1 MTFLKFTR
9 RGVVAAIAG
18 FAAAFGVTGAMAEDD
33 LATQAEA
40 YVQSALDEVVTALS
54 IEDEATKRAK
64 LRELV
69 EKYIDTRRVALST
82 LGAYRR
88 QAAPEQ
94 LKEFVPLFK
103 EYAIALYEDQII
115 NYGGESFKVTGS
127 LVRSERDVIVN
138 SKVIGGAEFDG
149 TVVQWRVYARDGE
162 LSVVDVG
169 AENIWLGVEQRS
181 QFSSFI
187 ANNGGGQR
195 GVQALIAD
203 LQTRVASAETAGDAS

>member
-9 RGVVAAIAG
+9 RSVIAAIAG
-18 FAAAFGVTGAMAEDD
+18 LAAAFGTTAARAEDD
-33 LATQAEA
+33 LAAQAEA
-40 YVQSALDEVVTALS
+40 YVQSALDDVVAVLK
-54 IEDEATKRAK
+54 IEDEAEKRAR

-88 QAAPEQ
+88 QATPEQ

-103 EYAIALYEDQII
+103 EYAIGLYEEQIM
-115 NYGGESFKVTGS
+115 NYGGESFDVTGS
-127 LVRSERDVIVN
+127 VVRSERDVIVN

-149 TVVQWRVYARDGE
+149 TIVQWRVYARDGE
-162 LSVVDVG
+162 LAVVDVG

-187 ANNGGGQR
+187 ANNGGGER
-195 GVQALIAD
+195 GVQALIND